1 VSDEVNPSTMPVYF
15 AVDRQSGALL
25 AQAAS
30 DDYDAAKSFA
40 DNEDG
45 IVVGV
50 SFMRKKGNEID
61 VYERKA
67 KPRSVLHRVFFNGNK
82 CKLGFK

>member
-1 VSDEVNPSTMPVYF
+1 
-15 AVDRQSGALL
+15 
-25 AQAAS
+25 
-30 DDYDAAKSFA
+30 
-40 DNEDG
+40 
-45 IVVGV
+45 
-50 SFMRKKGNEID
+50 MRKKGNEID

>member
-1 VSDEVNPSTMPVYF
+1 MPVYF

-40 DNEDG
+40 DNKDG

-50 SFMRKKGNEID
+50 SSMRKKGHEID

>member
-1 VSDEVNPSTMPVYF
+1 MPVYF

-25 AQAAS
+25 AEAAS
-30 DDYDAAKSFA
+30 DNYDAAKSFA

-50 SFMRKKGNEID
+50 SFMRKKGHEID

-67 KPRSVLHRVFFNGNK
+67 KPRSVLHDVILNGNK

>member
-1 VSDEVNPSTMPVYF
+1 VSDVINNSTMPVYF

-50 SFMRKKGNEID
+50 SFLRKK
-61 VYERKA
+61 
-67 KPRSVLHRVFFNGNK
+67 
-82 CKLGFK
+82 